1 MGFDSKCNFAL
12 PTILLGL
19 LLCPWAWSISSQPLQ
34 CLPSYTGFSDLGR
47 GVSPQSHSRA
57 MLRYIATSWLL
68 IRERECLK
76 IPRPLTHNML
86 YEITLAQG
94 ELSWEYIKAVYSHP
108 AYLTCMQ
115 STSCKMLDWM
125 KHRVESKLLGEISI
139 TSDMLMIPNLYQ
151 IYGRKQIRTKE
162 PLDASERGEWKSWLK
177 TQH

>member
-1 MGFDSKCNFAL
+1 MGVAGHLICLLRNLYAVQEATARTGHGKTDWLQIGKEVLQGS
-12 PTILLGL
+12 IL
-19 LLCPWAWSISSQPLQ
+19 
-34 CLPSYTGFSDLGR
+34 Y
-47 GVSPQSHSRA
+47 
-57 MLRYIATSWLL
+57 
-68 IRERECLK
+68 
-76 IPRPLTHNML
+76 
-86 YEITLAQG
+86 
-94 ELSWEYIKAVYSHP
+94 P